1 MRLKFV
7 RSVVVAMAM
16 TVSFAVVSGLGSARM
31 FAQTTMGE
39 GSSTFKDT
47 SSFKPPAGAKVAIIE
62 WQDLQCPACAH
73 AFPIVH
79 QAIDHYKIPLE
90 EKDFPLPQHAVLG
103 SLDGAVWA
111 RYLQDKVS
119 MKTADE
125 YRGAFF
131 AAQTGITN
139 KDDAMAFTRRFF
151 QSHGLQMPF
160 VADPSGALLKEVQAD
175 KALGEKVG
183 VNQTPTII
191 VCSQREWIHVTDVS
205 LLYQAIDQV
214 MAKAGAT
221 PPAAKT
227 TPAKTTTV
235 KKPAAKTATAH

>member
-1 MRLKFV
+1 MRRIEMRFV
-7 RSVVVAMAM
+7 RFVVVAMAM
-16 TVSFAVVSGLGSARM
+16 TVSFAVVSGLGSARI

-39 GSSTFKDT
+39 GASTFKDT
-47 SSFKPPAGAKVAIIE
+47 SSFKPPAGARVAIIE
-62 WQDLQCPACAH
+62 WQDLQCPACSH

-79 QAIDHYKIPLE
+79 QAVDHYKIPLV
-90 EKDFPLPQHAVLG
+90 EKDFPLPQHQVLG

-119 MKTADE
+119 MKIADD

-139 KDDAMAFTRRFF
+139 KDDAMSFTRRFF

-160 VADPSGALLKEVQAD
+160 VADPTGALMKEVQAD
-175 KALGEKVG
+175 KALGDKAG

-214 MAKAGAT
+214 MARAGAT
-221 PPAAKT
+221 A

-235 KKPAAKTATAH
+235 KKPAAKTAAAH

>member
-1 MRLKFV
+1 MKCV
-7 RSVVVAMAM
+7 RSVVVALAM
-16 TVSFAVVSGLGSARM
+16 TVSFAAVCGLGSARL

-39 GSSTFKDT
+39 GSAAFKDT
-47 SSFKPPAGAKVAIIE
+47 SAFKPPAGVRVAIIE

-79 QAIDHYKIPLE
+79 QAVAHYNIPLE
-90 EKDFPLPQHAVLG
+90 EKDFPLPQHAILG

-111 RYLQDKVS
+111 RYLQEKVS
-119 MKTADE
+119 MKVADD
-125 YRGAFF
+125 YRGAVF

-139 KDDAMAFTRRFF
+139 KDDMMAFTRRFF

-160 VADPSGALLKEVQAD
+160 VADPTGALMKEVQAD

-183 VNQTPTII
+183 VSQTPTII

-214 MAKAGAT
+214 EAKAGAT

-227 TPAKTTTV
+227 TV
-235 KKPAAKTATAH
+235 KKPVVKTPTAH

>member
-16 TVSFAVVSGLGSARM
+16 TVSFAVVSGLGSARA
-31 FAQTTMGE
+31 FAQTTLGD
-39 GSSTFKDT
+39 GASAFKDT
-47 SSFKPPAGAKVAIIE
+47 SPFKPAGGARVAIIE

-103 SLDGAVWA
+103 SLDAAVWA

-119 MKTADE
+119 LKMAND

-160 VADPSGALLKEVQAD
+160 VADPTGALMKEVQAD
-175 KALGEKVG
+175 KALGDKAG

-191 VCSQREWIHVTDVS
+191 VCSQHEWIHVTDVS

-214 MAKAGAT
+214 MAKAGAA
-221 PPAAKT
+221 PPA
-227 TPAKTTTV
+227 AKTTTV
-235 KKPAAKTATAH
+235 KKPVTKTATAH